1 MMNPELVKKL
11 NEDLPEL
18 KELLNFIF
26 SEIEKLNRVDDIR
39 FSTKEEI
46 SLEVIGRQR
55 AIEVLLKMFE
65 HLQNPQN
72 RDIIIGNKEYLV

>member
-1 MMNPELVKKL
+1 MNPELVKKL

-65 HLQNPQN
+65 YLQNPQN

>member
-1 MMNPELVKKL
+1 MNPELVKKL